1 MAVPLR
7 MLWPHIGIRMY
18 LLRRYLRFSRI
29 ITDREQA
36 AFLAAPV
43 SPRYGFEVSR
53 RQECAVQESN
63 TGSETLARWRCC
75 SR

>member
-43 SPRYGFEVSR
+43 SPRYGFEVSS
-53 RQECAVQESN
+53 RQHVRHSAEYNNA
-63 TGSETLARWRCC
+63 TLGHI
-75 SR
+75 